1 MPAKRIS
8 MRKLKEILRLKH
20 EGEMGVRA
28 IARCLGLSHS
38 TVIDYLR
45 RARDAALSWPLPEGV
60 TEEVLEEK
68 LFAKPVTP
76 KAQRPVP
83 NWVYIHQERK
93 RKGVTLE
100 LLWAEYKEAHPDG
113 YLYSWFCERYR
124 TWNNAR
130 DLVMH
135 LDHVPGEM
143 LFVDY
148 AGQRV
153 PVADPDTGELRKAH
167 IFVATLGCSNY
178 TYVEATWTQQ
188 LPDWTA
194 SHRRAFEF
202 FGAVPRYVVPDNLKA
217 AVVKAHRCDPDLN
230 PTYHDLATHY
240 GVIVVP
246 ARAYKA
252 RDKAKVEKGV
262 QWAQRGTLAPLRHQT
277 FCGLHELN
285 RHIRPLLT
293 ELNSKPFQ
301 KLEGSRRSWF
311 EKWDRPAML
320 PLPET
325 PYIFGAW
332 RKAKVHRDYHIEVTG
347 HRYSV
352 PYVHA
357 RKQVDVRVTDRTV
370 EVFLKGQRIT
380 SHLRSTRPGRFTT
393 LEAHM
398 PEAHRQYLDTRD
410 LRRRIATAGPATE
423 KLITCMMQD
432 LQHPVLCY
440 RSLRGIE
447 RLGQQHGPERLEAA
461 CQRAL
466 TFGAYRYASVASILK
481 HRLDQRPTPQ
491 DDAPSI
497 QHANIRGANYYYET
511 ITTPEENTHAHPS
524 HP

>member
-20 EGEMGVRA
+20 EGGMGVRS

-45 RARDAALSWPLPEGV
+45 RARDAALSWPLPEGI
-60 TEEVLEEK
+60 TEEVLEDK
-68 LFAKPVTP
+68 LFAKSATP

-113 YLYSWFCERYR
+113 YQYSWFCERYR

-252 RDKAKVEKGV
+252 RDK
-262 QWAQRGTLAPLRHQT
+262 
-277 FCGLHELN
+277 
-285 RHIRPLLT
+285 
-293 ELNSKPFQ
+293 S
-301 KLEGSRRSWF
+301 LESGC
-311 EKWDRPAML
+311 
-320 PLPET
+320 
-325 PYIFGAW
+325 
-332 RKAKVHRDYHIEVTG
+332 
-347 HRYSV
+347 
-352 PYVHA
+352 
-357 RKQVDVRVTDRTV
+357 
-370 EVFLKGQRIT
+370 
-380 SHLRSTRPGRFTT
+380 
-393 LEAHM
+393 
-398 PEAHRQYLDTRD
+398 D
-410 LRRRIATAGPATE
+410 L
-423 KLITCMMQD
+423 
-432 LQHPVLCY
+432 
-440 RSLRGIE
+440 
-447 RLGQQHGPERLEAA
+447 
-461 CQRAL
+461 
-466 TFGAYRYASVASILK
+466 
-481 HRLDQRPTPQ
+481 
-491 DDAPSI
+491 
-497 QHANIRGANYYYET
+497 
-511 ITTPEENTHAHPS
+511 
-524 HP
+524 